1 MNMKAIQSLLA
12 CLLWCVA
19 GQALA
24 ASESVHFVY
33 KMPDINL
40 RDQASLQRGA
50 KYFMNYCSGCHGLEH
65 LRFSQMATGIGMADA
80 DGKPL
85 ESIVKANLIFS
96 GDRIGDLA
104 VTSMTKDQS
113 KAWFGTKVPDLTL
126 ETKIRGPQW
135 VYNYLL
141 SFYPD
146 AHRPWGV
153 NNAVF
158 RDVAMPNVLESLQGV
173 QKPVMKTIG
182 KDADN
187 RPIEEITGFEL
198 IQKGELTPHE
208 FQQVAYDITN
218 FLVFASDPKKLQ
230 RERLGV
236 IVILFLI
243 VFTAFAYLLK
253 REYWKDVH
261 DTNIPKS

>member
-1 MNMKAIQSLLA
+1 MSNTMKAIQKTLA
-12 CLLWCVA
+12 CVLLLVA
-19 GQALA
+19 GSSF
-24 ASESVHFVY
+24 ASGDAPHFVY
-33 KMPDINL
+33 EMPKVNL

-65 LRFSQMATGIGMADA
+65 LRYSQMAQGIGMVDA
-80 DGKPL
+80 QGKPL
-85 ESIVKANLIFS
+85 DKIVKANLVFS
-96 GDRIGDLA
+96 GEKLGDQA
-104 VTSMTKDQS
+104 RSAMTKEQS
-113 KAWFGTKVPDLTL
+113 KTWFGTKVPDLTL
-126 ETKIRGPQW
+126 ETKVRGPEW

-146 AHRPWGV
+146 ANRPWGV

-173 QKPVMKTIG
+173 QKPVTKTTG
-182 KDADN
+182 MDADN
-187 RPIEEITGFEL
+187 RPIEEIVSFEL
-198 IQKGELTPHE
+198 VQKGELTPEE

-218 FLVFASDPKKLQ
+218 FLVYTSDPKKLQ
-230 RERLGV
+230 RERVGV

-243 VFTAFAYLLK
+243 IFTAFAYLLK

-261 DTNIPKS
+261 